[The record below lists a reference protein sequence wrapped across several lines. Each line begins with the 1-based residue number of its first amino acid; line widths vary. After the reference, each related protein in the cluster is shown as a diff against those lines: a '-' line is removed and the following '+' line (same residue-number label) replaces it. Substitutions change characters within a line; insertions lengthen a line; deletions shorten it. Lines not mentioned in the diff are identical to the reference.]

1 MGRSMLGKFTIPLL
15 LSTLWPTLVL
25 AEVPRGIGI
34 VTALEGQATVTR
46 VILSQQP
53 LPLKFRDQVFFK
65 DRIST
70 EEHSIVRVLLKD
82 KAVVTVRELSTLT
95 ITETEERG
103 RVSVLDMLSGK
114 LSLAV
119 ARLRMAPGEAIEIR
133 TPNAVVGVRGTFL
146 VVETSAAPTAQL
158 RSGQAAA
165 ITNIYLLEGSVAVFT
180 HRAPSTPIRLGPLQS
195 VTIIGD
201 VAGQVHPIPPFA
213 VAGILQDLK
222 PKPQHTEIPD
232 ETKEVMKDK
241 EQAKAL
247 ALTSDEAKKAVKD
260 KEQAKALAF
269 TDSLTLKLSDQEGV
283 QELSEETEIETAQG
297 GAQKTTTSPANTHSI
312 ISTRGPASLRK

>member
-1 MGRSMLGKFTIPLL
+1 
-15 LSTLWPTLVL
+15 
-25 AEVPRGIGI
+25 

-46 VILSQQP
+46 AILSQQP

-95 ITETEERG
+95 ITEAEERG
-103 RVSVLDMLSGK
+103 RVSVLDLLSGK

-119 ARLRMAPGEAIEIR
+119 ARLRMVPGEAIEIR

-146 VVETSAAPTAQL
+146 VVETSAAPTTQL

-180 HRAPSTPIRLGPLQS
+180 HRAPGIPILLRALQS

-201 VAGQVHPIPPFA
+201 VAGEVHPIPPSA

-222 PKPQHTEIPD
+222 PQPQHTETPD
-232 ETKEVMKDK
+232 ETKE
-241 EQAKAL
+241 
-247 ALTSDEAKKAVKD
+247 AVKE

-269 TDSLTLKLSDQEGV
+269 TKSITRQIQDQEKV
-283 QELSEETEIETAQG
+283 QELSEETLQGSAQ
-297 GAQKTTTSPANTHSI
+297 TTTSKLVPTSTKPTDDTEGTVDNTQSVVSTRGPAPQNAVNTHSI
-312 ISTRGPASLRK
+312 ISTKGPASLRK